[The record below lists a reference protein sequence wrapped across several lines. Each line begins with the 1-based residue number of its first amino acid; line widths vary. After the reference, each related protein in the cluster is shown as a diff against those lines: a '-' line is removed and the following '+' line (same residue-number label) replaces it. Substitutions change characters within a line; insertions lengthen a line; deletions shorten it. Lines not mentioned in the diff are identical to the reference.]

1 MEMARSEDSIGRS
14 MVGRLALE
22 APWRLRVRLGVM
34 GGTFNPIHYG
44 HLAAANEVCE
54 AFALDTVVFVPAAVP
69 PHKDLAAITDP
80 RHRLVMTMLAT
91 ISHPHFAVSSVEIDR
106 LGASYTVDT
115 VAQLK
120 DLYQEQK
127 AIYFIVGI
135 DAFADI
141 AAWRQPDV
149 LLGSCHTIVTSRP
162 RYDVHELVP
171 STLRQVS
178 EMHPRASF
186 EPLADRQQL
195 GGAGFQVRGTPYQI
209 YLQEVSGLDIS
220 STDIRQ
226 RVITGRSI
234 RYLLPDSVDAYI
246 RKYQLYR

>member
-1 MEMARSEDSIGRS
+1 
-14 MVGRLALE
+14 
-22 APWRLRVRLGVM
+22 VRLGVM

-54 AFALDTVVFVPAAVP
+54 VFALDTVVFVPAAVP

-80 RHRLVMTMLAT
+80 RHRLMMATLAT

-106 LGASYTVDT
+106 PGASYTVDT

-178 EMHPRASF
+178 EIHPHASF
-186 EPLADRQQL
+186 EPLASRQLL
-195 GGAGFQVRGTPYQI
+195 GGVSFQVRGTPYQI

-226 RVITGRSI
+226 RVKTGRSI
-234 RYLLPDSVDAYI
+234 RYLLPDSIDSYI
-246 RKYQLYR
+246 GKYQLYR

>member
-1 MEMARSEDSIGRS
+1 
-14 MVGRLALE
+14 
-22 APWRLRVRLGVM
+22 VRLGVM

-54 AFALDTVVFVPAAVP
+54 VFALDTVVFVPAAVP

-80 RHRLVMTMLAT
+80 RHRLMMAMLAT

-106 LGASYTVDT
+106 PGASYTVDT

-162 RYDVHELVP
+162 RYDFHDLVP

-178 EMHPRASF
+178 EMHPHASF
-186 EPLADRQQL
+186 EPMAAGQLL
-195 GGAGFQVRGTPYQI
+195 GGPGFQVRGTPYQI

-226 RVITGRSI
+226 RVKNGRSI